1 MKKAPFK
8 KALAVKSLVFA
19 LASFSLIAFA
29 NSYSYLELFAQALNI
44 IKTQY
49 FKPQAPEKLIYSA
62 VKGMV
67 LSLDPYSQFLSS
79 EDVEELKKASSGE
92 YYGLGLEVE
101 KKDSFLVVLS
111 VLKDSPAHKA
121 GFLPGDKILKLNE
134 TSTKSM
140 AILDFKK
147 LFNKKKAFKL
157 VFLRGNTAMVKT
169 LQAQYL
175 KIQSMSLTE
184 IEKGIFYL
192 RIYMFSDQIV
202 FEINQA
208 FKQKKI
214 KALIL
219 DLRNNPGGL
228 FDQSIK
234 IADLFLKEGLIASYK
249 LRTEKKKKFFKAHQ
263 APYLGGFPLVVLINE
278 FSASSSE
285 VLTAALK
292 DNKRAVVM
300 GRKSFG
306 KALIQNVFPLKK
318 GYSLKLS
325 VGEYKTPLGDS
336 INGRGVKPDVL
347 IPKTSSESDFKEYK
361 NVKEDPEVSK
371 AVSLLKT
378 LS

>member
-1 MKKAPFK
+1 MKKITFK
-8 KALAVKSLVFA
+8 KALAVKSFVFI
-19 LASFSLIAFA
+19 LAVFSLIVFA

-49 FKPQAPEKLIYSA
+49 FKPQAPEKLISAA
-62 VKGMV
+62 VKGML
-67 LSLDPYSQFLSS
+67 LSLDSHSQLLSS
-79 EDVEELKKASSGE
+79 EDVEELKKASAGE

-121 GFLPGDKILKLNE
+121 GFMPGDKILKLNE

-140 AILDFKK
+140 TILDFKK
-147 LFNKKKAFKL
+147 LFKKQKAFKL
-157 VFLRGNTAMVKT
+157 FFLRGNTAMAKT

-175 KIQSMSLTE
+175 KIQSISLKE

-192 RIYMFSDQIV
+192 RIYIFSDKIV
-202 FEINQA
+202 FEVNKA

-228 FDQSIK
+228 FDQSVK
-234 IADLFLKEGLIASYK
+234 TADLFLKEGLIASYK
-249 LRTEKKKKFFKAHQ
+249 VRTEKKKKIFKAHQ
-263 APYLGGFPLVVLINE
+263 SPYLGEFPLVVLINE

-292 DNKRAVVM
+292 DNKRAIVM

-306 KALIQNVFPLKK
+306 KALLQDVFPLKK

-325 VGEYKTPLGDS
+325 VGEYKTPLGNS
-336 INGRGVKPDVL
+336 INGKGIKPDVL
-347 IPKTSSESDFKEYK
+347 IPKTSSDFKEYK
-361 NVKEDPEVSK
+361 NLKEDPEISK
-371 AVSLLKT
+371 AVNLLKT
-378 LS
+378 LI